1 MRLLLAAVVA
11 LLAAAPAHA
20 IVGGTTIDVN
30 EVPWFANI
38 RGCGGTLVAPDRVV
52 TAAHCVEGSAP
63 QDRLSRIR
71 IAGQTRKGVR
81 FALHTTWDRDD
92 VAIIQL
98 DAPITN
104 VAPVGLSAETADQM
118 FVVGRGASRINHRGA
133 GALREATLRPVT
145 DRDCNLFY
153 RGVRGAPF
161 SAERHVC
168 AVDVDGQRPL
178 SSPCSGD
185 SGGPLFTGSRAAPLL
200 VGIVSFAG
208 RFCGADRLPTA
219 FAEIGRYAGFIV
231 NPAPVW
237 APLATG
243 PSQVTGRGRVG
254 ARLRC
259 SVPGWETPPD
269 RVRYLWV
276 RVNRAGK
283 TARAGRGATYR
294 VRSRDRRRAIVCVAQ
309 ATNAG
314 GLAAAPITR
323 ESGRGIR

>member
-1 MRLLLAAVVA
+1 MRLLRAATVA

-20 IVGGTTIDVN
+20 VVGGTKINVN

-38 RGCGGTLVAPDRVV
+38 RGCGGTLIAPDRVV
-52 TAAHCVEGSAP
+52 TAAHCVEGAAP

-71 IAGQTRKGVR
+71 IAEQTRKGVR
-81 FALHTTWDRDD
+81 FALHPNWARDD
-92 VAIIQL
+92 IAIIQL

-104 VAPVGLSAETADQM
+104 VAPVGLSAEPADQM
-118 FVVGRGASRINHRGA
+118 FVVGRGASNINGRGA

-145 DRDCNLFY
+145 DRDCGLFWES
-153 RGVRGAPF
+153 VRNASF
-161 SAERHVC
+161 SAERHLC
-168 AVDVDGQRPL
+168 AVDVDGNRPL

-200 VGIVSFAG
+200 VGIVQAG
-208 RFCGADRLPTA
+208 GSFCGADRLPGT
-219 FAEIGRYAGFIV
+219 FGEVGYYAGFIT

-243 PSQVTGRGRVG
+243 PSKVSGRGRVG
-254 ARLRC
+254 SRLTC

-269 RVRYLWV
+269 RVRYRWA
-276 RVNRAGK
+276 RVNRRRQVATAGSG
-283 TARAGRGATYR
+283 TTYR
-294 VRSRDRRRAIVCVAQ
+294 VKRRDRGRAIVCIVQ

-314 GLAAAPITR
+314 GIAAAPVTQG
-323 ESGRGIR
+323 SGVGIR